1 MKRYVVLTLLA
12 LVGCG
17 KTPTQSDCEQLLKH
31 VVELEMAAGGASAT
45 TDEAKANLEAQK
57 KKVSGYV
64 GQDFLDSCVKDLP
77 MSQLNCGLQAKDL
90 EELAR
95 CDGS

>member
-1 MKRYVVLTLLA
+1 MKRFVVLTLVA

-17 KTPTQSDCEQLLKH
+17 KTPTQGDCEQLLEH

-45 TDEAKANLEAQK
+45 TDEARANLAAQK

-64 GQDFLDSCVKDLP
+64 GQDFLESCVKDLP
-77 MSQLNCGLQAKDL
+77 MSQLKCGLAAKTLD
-90 EELAR
+90 ELAR
-95 CDGS
+95 CDES